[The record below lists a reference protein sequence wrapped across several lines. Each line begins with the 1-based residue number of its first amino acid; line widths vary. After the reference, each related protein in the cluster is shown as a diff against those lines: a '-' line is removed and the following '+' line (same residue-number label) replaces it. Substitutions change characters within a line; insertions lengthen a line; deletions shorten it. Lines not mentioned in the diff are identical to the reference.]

1 MNTITELL
9 NLEDSDI
16 YVSNIQIIDTKKI
29 ITVETPVSIHF
40 CPQCGFKMHSR
51 GIRERTINH
60 PVLQDG
66 FECIIKLRQRRWRCT
81 NAQCGYTVNEAF
93 HIVNKRKRNTNA
105 TDMLVINAFRDLSAS
120 ATSIAERIACG
131 WSPVGAY
138 SECNLNPCVILSMK
152 IISKVHSKK
161 DVYYFFIGSFSF
173 F

>member
-81 NAQCGYTVNEAF
+81 N
-93 HIVNKRKRNTNA
+93 HNA
-105 TDMLVINAFRDLSAS
+105 VVL
-120 ATSIAERIACG
+120 
-131 WSPVGAY
+131 
-138 SECNLNPCVILSMK
+138 
-152 IISKVHSKK
+152 
-161 DVYYFFIGSFSF
+161 
-173 F
+173 